1 MIAVLFEVQIAEG
14 GGDEYLRRAAE
25 LRPEVE
31 KIDGFISIERFQSLA
46 DPTRLLSLSWW
57 RDEESIARWRAHEEH
72 RRAQGAGRAGLFA
85 DYRIRVAEL
94 TREYGMRDRRDAPA
108 RPGEAEHTPRRGI

>member
-31 KIDGFISIERFQSLA
+31 KIDGFVSIERFQSLA
-46 DPTRLLSLSWW
+46 DPTRLLSVSWW
-57 RDEESIARWRAHEEH
+57 RDEEAIARWRAHEEH
-72 RRAQGAGRAGLFA
+72 VQAQQAGRARLFA
-85 DYRIRVAEL
+85 DYRIRVAQL
-94 TREYGMRDRRDAPA
+94 TREYGMHDRRGGSDAPG
-108 RPGEAEHTPRRGI
+108 R

>member
-25 LRPEVE
+25 LRLEVE
-31 KIDGFISIERFQSLA
+31 KIDGFLSIERFQSLA

-57 RDEESIARWRAHEEH
+57 RDEDAIARWRAHEEH
-72 RRAQGAGRAGLFA
+72 IRAQEAGRARLFA
-85 DYRIRVAEL
+85 DYRIRVARL
-94 TREYGMRDRRDAPA
+94 TREYGMHDPHSGL
-108 RPGEAEHTPRRGI
+108 GEEAQGHGA

>member
-1 MIAVLFEVQIAEG
+1 MIAVLFEVRIAEG

-31 KIDGFISIERFQSLA
+31 KIDGFLSIERFQSLA

-57 RDEESIARWRAHEEH
+57 RDEEAIARWRTHEEH
-72 RRAQGAGRAGLFA
+72 ARAQEAGRARLFA
-85 DYRIRVAEL
+85 DYRIRVTKL
-94 TREYGMRDRRDAPA
+94 TREYHMHDRRSAA
-108 RPGEAEHTPRRGI
+108 G